1 MAPNASIGVLMS
13 KKDPTV
19 EKLKG
24 YARFEEDYAVKLNKD
39 FRGLGNEALREIIDS
54 IAIDSK
60 KHAGLFKACAYI
72 LSGRSLS
79 ITDTEYDQLEKSLK
93 DHEATEVKM
102 LRQIDGLLK
111 VIKDE
116 RIVMMLNHIRDDEYR
131 HHELLRNLNEA
142 VIKRE
147 VILEKDVW
155 NQLFRDAL
163 THGHAPPGPF
173 EVP

>member
-1 MAPNASIGVLMS
+1 
-13 KKDPTV
+13 
-19 EKLKG
+19 
-24 YARFEEDYAVKLNKD
+24 
-39 FRGLGNEALREIIDS
+39 
-54 IAIDSK
+54 
-60 KHAGLFKACAYI
+60 
-72 LSGRSLS
+72 
-79 ITDTEYDQLEKSLK
+79 
-93 DHEATEVKM
+93 
-102 LRQIDGLLK
+102 
-111 VIKDE
+111 
-116 RIVMMLNHIRDDEYR
+116 MMLNHIRDDEYR